1 MIYKPMDD
9 TDIEEKLLLNA
20 LNNPHQALNLPMTY
34 DNYARNNYYN
44 NHYDNNKHH
53 RRKSSYPKYYGETN
67 KYSAD
72 RRDQQYDPFWKQNNS
87 TRTSETVSMSTEESL
102 FDDFDL
108 DFEKPEQENNHH
120 GNNNAR
126 SESTIHRDLPRSIS
140 MEEDN
145 VVTAPTKVTPPRR
158 KSNTPKNGGNTP
170 YRVEVPTNS
179 DILCGQSRVCASH
192 PGNRTFQNVL
202 DRFAHQYDN
211 ATSKQEKM
219 CMTKE
224 VVRIIQ
230 IDNGGHFLKF
240 KDGMWEEISIVA
252 ARDKVS
258 HALRTKV
265 ASWKRQKAQLLKQSE
280 NGSSTNG
287 NGKRRLS
294 TSSTKS
300 QRRRLSDTSENHAND
315 DDQTFEPISLER
327 AESETIVNG
336 LMATQQQ
343 IFANLTALPRSNR
356 SSSIHHPPVQ
366 PTPMYD
372 NSFLNN
378 TMHPSRSTPQF

>member
-1 MIYKPMDD
+1 
-9 TDIEEKLLLNA
+9 
-20 LNNPHQALNLPMTY
+20 
-34 DNYARNNYYN
+34 
-44 NHYDNNKHH
+44 
-53 RRKSSYPKYYGETN
+53 
-67 KYSAD
+67 
-72 RRDQQYDPFWKQNNS
+72 
-87 TRTSETVSMSTEESL
+87 
-102 FDDFDL
+102 
-108 DFEKPEQENNHH
+108 
-120 GNNNAR
+120 
-126 SESTIHRDLPRSIS
+126 
-140 MEEDN
+140 
-145 VVTAPTKVTPPRR
+145 
-158 KSNTPKNGGNTP
+158 
-170 YRVEVPTNS
+170 
-179 DILCGQSRVCASH
+179 
-192 PGNRTFQNVL
+192 
-202 DRFAHQYDN
+202 
-211 ATSKQEKM
+211 
-219 CMTKE
+219 MTKE

-230 IDNGGHFLKF
+230 IDNGGRFLKF

-280 NGSSTNG
+280 SGASTNVD
-287 NGKRRLS
+287 GKRRLS
-294 TSSTKS
+294 TSSAKS
-300 QRRRLSDTSENHAND
+300 QRRRLSETSENHTND

-378 TMHPSRSTPQF
+378 TMHPSRSTPQFDNQTI

>member
-1 MIYKPMDD
+1 M
-9 TDIEEKLLLNA
+9 
-20 LNNPHQALNLPMTY
+20 
-34 DNYARNNYYN
+34 
-44 NHYDNNKHH
+44 
-53 RRKSSYPKYYGETN
+53 
-67 KYSAD
+67 
-72 RRDQQYDPFWKQNNS
+72 
-87 TRTSETVSMSTEESL
+87 
-102 FDDFDL
+102 
-108 DFEKPEQENNHH
+108 
-120 GNNNAR
+120 
-126 SESTIHRDLPRSIS
+126 
-140 MEEDN
+140 
-145 VVTAPTKVTPPRR
+145 
-158 KSNTPKNGGNTP
+158 
-170 YRVEVPTNS
+170 
-179 DILCGQSRVCASH
+179 
-192 PGNRTFQNVL
+192 
-202 DRFAHQYDN
+202 

-230 IDNGGHFLKF
+230 VDNGGRFLKF

-280 NGSSTNG
+280 NGTANS

-300 QRRRLSDTSENHAND
+300 QRRRLSETSENHAND

-336 LMATQQQ
+336 L
-343 IFANLTALPRSNR
+343 TAPPRSNR

-378 TMHPSRSTPQF
+378 TMHPSRSTPQFDNQTI

>member
-1 MIYKPMDD
+1 M
-9 TDIEEKLLLNA
+9 
-20 LNNPHQALNLPMTY
+20 
-34 DNYARNNYYN
+34 
-44 NHYDNNKHH
+44 
-53 RRKSSYPKYYGETN
+53 GEQP
-67 KYSAD
+67 A
-72 RRDQQYDPFWKQNNS
+72 
-87 TRTSETVSMSTEESL
+87 
-102 FDDFDL
+102 
-108 DFEKPEQENNHH
+108 EN
-120 GNNNAR
+120 
-126 SESTIHRDLPRSIS
+126 
-140 MEEDN
+140 
-145 VVTAPTKVTPPRR
+145 
-158 KSNTPKNGGNTP
+158 
-170 YRVEVPTNS
+170 

-192 PGNRTFQNVL
+192 GGNKRFSAVL
-202 DRFAHQYDN
+202 DQFADRYDA

-219 CMTKE
+219 TMTKE
-224 VVRIIQ
+224 IVAILKTR
-230 IDNGGHFLKF
+230 GRFLKC
-240 KDGMWEEISIVA
+240 KDGMWEEISTVA

-258 HALRTKV
+258 HALRTRV

-280 NGSSTNG
+280 NGAANS

-327 AESETIVNG
+327 VESETIVNG